1 MTAAV
6 APKTIS
12 DYFKNNDYIR
22 HAFKLKYD
30 IIFIAI

>member
-1 MTAAV
+1 MPATV

-12 DYFKNNDYIR
+12 DYFKNTDYIR
-22 HAFKLKYD
+22 HAFKPKYD